1 MTPLG
6 RPLGRAFAAALFALA
21 AVPTPAPEI
30 VLEPVVVV
38 DASVVLTGPDLPG
51 SVGTHRIVATPST
64 PGHLELRLPWPGA
77 GEGGASLS
85 LRAET
90 PPPGDEVHLVAGVA
104 GTGAPP
110 SRAVRRVRIGEP
122 GEALWEVFRLHG
134 RRVVLGI
141 RAERQTRPAV
151 APPPK
156 AGTPVA
162 IRLVVERV
170 LGGNAIPL
178 ESNDLHTF
186 VGEPIEYAF
195 RRGAGTDEERL
206 RLVLVPLRI
215 VGDVVQFSIEV
226 SARLPGEGDP
236 APLSRRE
243 VVIASRGAES
253 IVTVAS
259 GEPPAGYR
267 FRFAPE
273 F

>member
-1 MTPLG
+1 MPPLG
-6 RPLGRAFAAALFALA
+6 PLLARASAAALLVLGP
-21 AVPTPAPEI
+21 VPTAASEI
-30 VLEPVVVV
+30 ILEPVVVV
-38 DASVVLTGPDLPG
+38 DASVVLAGPELPG
-51 SVGTHRIVATPST
+51 SVGTHRLVATPST

-77 GEGGASLS
+77 GAGGASLS
-85 LRAET
+85 LRAEFPET
-90 PPPGDEVHLVAGVA
+90 GDEIHLVAGVS

-110 SRAVRRVRIGEP
+110 SRAARRLRIGEP

-134 RRVVLGI
+134 RRIVLGI
-141 RAERQTRPAV
+141 RTERQTRPAI

-156 AGTPVA
+156 PGTPVA
-162 IRLVVERV
+162 LRLVIERV
-170 LGGNAIPL
+170 LGGNAVPL

-195 RRGAGTDEERL
+195 RRGVGRDEERL
-206 RLVLVPLRI
+206 RLVVVPLRI
-215 VGDVVQFSIEV
+215 VGDVVQLSIEV

-236 APLSRRE
+236 PPLTRRE
-243 VVIASRGAES
+243 VMIASRGAES
-253 IVTVAS
+253 ILTVAS